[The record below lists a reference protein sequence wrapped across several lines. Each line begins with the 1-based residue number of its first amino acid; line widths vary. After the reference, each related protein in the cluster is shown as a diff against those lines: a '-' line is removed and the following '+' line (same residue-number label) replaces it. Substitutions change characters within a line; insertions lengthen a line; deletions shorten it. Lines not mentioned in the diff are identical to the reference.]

1 MKESY
6 RQRALN
12 FKNVFNPETGFAQ
25 ARYEDGSWKTPADLL
40 YTSNEGFITYE
51 QIMAGGELVFT
62 MGSKPNKKW
71 FTEKPYSLE

>member
-1 MKESY
+1 MYEEMKESY
-6 RQRALN
+6 RQRVLN

-51 QIMAGGELVFT
+51 LHH
-62 MGSKPNKKW
+62 
-71 FTEKPYSLE
+71 

>member
-1 MKESY
+1 MVFLKKCQSQEKMKETY

-40 YTSNEGFITYE
+40 LTLT
-51 QIMAGGELVFT
+51 L
-62 MGSKPNKKW
+62 
-71 FTEKPYSLE
+71 